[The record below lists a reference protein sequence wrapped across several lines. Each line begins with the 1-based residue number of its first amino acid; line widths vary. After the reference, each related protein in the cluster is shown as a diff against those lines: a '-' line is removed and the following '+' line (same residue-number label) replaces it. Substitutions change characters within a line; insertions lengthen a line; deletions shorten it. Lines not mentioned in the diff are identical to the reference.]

1 MSSSESS
8 KFASF
13 AAYAPPPDDPSYASS
28 SRPAR
33 AWFPPHAETSYQS
46 GGVPSFG
53 TAASGGLGSSDEVEG
68 PQNQWETRY
77 GLRVDVLAALAYL
90 FGPISGECRLGFRV
104 PSSLIP
110 SIAFLILIFE
120 THNDYVRFHAYQS
133 ALLTT
138 PLVVLRILVSLLQF
152 PQWMRTSLTLVIV
165 GVQLYMAARAS
176 RDTSSLVRY
185 HLPTIGQIAEDWLA
199 DE

>member
-13 AAYAPPPDDPSYASS
+13 AAYAPPPDDPSYTSS
-28 SRPAR
+28 SRAATR

-53 TAASGGLGSSDEVEG
+53 TAVSSGLGSSEEVEG
-68 PQNQWETRY
+68 QQNQWETRY
-77 GLRVDVLAALAYL
+77 GHRVDVLAALAYL
-90 FGPISGECRLGFRV
+90 FGPISAFIL
-104 PSSLIP
+104 LI
-110 SIAFLILIFE
+110 IE
-120 THNDYVRFHAYQS
+120 THNDFVRFHAYQS

-138 PLVVLRILVSLLQF
+138 PLVVLRILMSLLQF
-152 PQWMRTSLTLVIV
+152 PQWMRTLFTLVIA
-165 GVQLYMAARAS
+165 GVQLYMAIRAS
-176 RDTSSLVRY
+176 RDASHNGLVRY
-185 HLPTIGQIAEDWLA
+185 HLPTIGQVAEDWLA

>member
-13 AAYAPPPDDPSYASS
+13 AAYAPPPDDPSYTSS

-53 TAASGGLGSSDEVEG
+53 TAASSGLGSSDEVEG
-68 PQNQWETRY
+68 QQNQWETRY
-77 GLRVDVLAALAYL
+77 GHRVDVLAALAYL
-90 FGPISGECRLGFRV
+90 FGPIS
-104 PSSLIP
+104 
-110 SIAFLILIFE
+110 AFLLLIIE

-138 PLVVLRILVSLLQF
+138 PLVVLRILMSLLQF
-152 PQWMRTSLTLVIV
+152 PQWMRTSFTLVIV

-176 RDTSSLVRY
+176 RDASSLVRY

>member
-13 AAYAPPPDDPSYASS
+13 AAYAPPPDDPSYSSS

-53 TAASGGLGSSDEVEG
+53 TAVSGGLGSSNEVEG
-68 PQNQWETRY
+68 PQNQWETRF
-77 GLRVDVLAALAYL
+77 GNRVDVLAALDVS
-90 FGPISGECRLGFRV
+90 IWTN
-104 PSSLIP
+104 I
-110 SIAFLILIFE
+110 SIAFLILILE

-138 PLVVLRILVSLLQF
+138 PLVVLRILMSLLQF
-152 PQWMRTSLTLVIV
+152 PQWMRTSLTLAIV
-165 GVQLYMAARAS
+165 GVQLYMAARAF
-176 RDTSSLVRY
+176 RDTSSLLRY